1 MNGIRITVA
10 EKGSDFVGLNIT
22 PSARCVTFPM
32 GYSITSND
40 NADITPTLRS
50 EILLLIRK
58 ISDCEK
64 LQGERVCRINKNDLR
79 HDFPIGSILYL
90 IEDFL
95 NRGSYYTEK
104 EKIMG
109 EGLPGKISWN
119 STIKRIKP
127 IVSER
132 GIAFLDFIV
141 HKSRIKNDRLITEL
155 HKYCVYKSF
164 ELLGFLYT
172 AAMPDQGLINEAD
185 VKKNRAYYV
194 SFLDSKISET
204 HLEQN
209 AELFVHMKNVIQ
221 NFDGEDTISS
231 ATYGTNSF
239 HTVWE
244 SMVNEV
250 YGTVSRSEMEKYY
263 YPKSKWVWSNG
274 EKSKRNAP
282 LRPDTI
288 MIDDSTGVKCCFIL
302 DSKYYSYAAMKND
315 GADVS
320 EDNSQVSVADHGS
333 IPGTDSIQKQI
344 TYAEFVDKS
353 RTRPTNKCPEKYKFD
368 PDKIF
373 NVFILPGN
381 VPDGNG
387 IKYIGYAEADWNS
400 QATEG
405 YRKIH
410 GFLLDTK
417 TVMQKRAS
425 KDARKM
431 LAERILRE
439 IASLSW

>member
-1 MNGIRITVA
+1 MNGMRITVA
-10 EKGSDFVGLNIT
+10 KKGSDFVGLNIT
-22 PSARCVTFPM
+22 PDARCVTFPM

-40 NADITPTLRS
+40 NVEITPTLRS

-64 LQGERVCRINKNDLR
+64 LQDERVCRINKNDLR
-79 HDFPIGSILYL
+79 HDFPIGSILFL

-104 EKIMG
+104 EKVMG
-109 EGLPGKISWN
+109 EGLPGKISW
-119 STIKRIKP
+119 SGTIKRIKP

-132 GIAFLDFIV
+132 GIAFLDFTV
-141 HKSRIKNDRLITEL
+141 HKSRMKQDRLITEL

-172 AAMPDQGLINEAD
+172 AAMPDQGLINESD
-185 VKKNRAYYV
+185 VKKNKVYYIR
-194 SFLDSKISET
+194 FLDSKISET

-209 AELFVHMKNVIQ
+209 TELFVHMKNIIQ
-221 NFDGEDTISS
+221 NFDSEDTISS
-231 ATYGTNSF
+231 AAYGTNSF

-244 SMVNEV
+244 SMVDNV

-263 YPKSKWVWSNG
+263 PCSKWKRPNG
-274 EKSKRNAP
+274 DWLKNNVP

-288 MIDDSTGVKCCFIL
+288 MIDDSTGVKLCFIL

-344 TYAEFVDKS
+344 TYAEYIDQS
-353 RTRPTNKCPEKYKFD
+353 RTPPKNNNLAKYKFCS
-368 PDKIF
+368 DKIF
-373 NVFILPGN
+373 NAFILPGKVDN
-381 VPDGNG
+381 ESG
-387 IKYIGYAEADWNS
+387 IEYIGYAEADWNT
-400 QATEG
+400 QVTEG

-417 TVMQKRAS
+417 TVMQKHSLAN
-425 KDARKM
+425 ARRT
-431 LAERILRE
+431 LADCILRE
-439 IASLSW
+439 SSNFFG